1 MLARLQLVDQ
11 FSLDL
16 PVLSLVVTTASLL
29 VDYAFLPAHLLF
41 AMLVFAADSVSTC
54 CLTSLEDF

>member
-1 MLARLQLVDQ
+1 MNQ

-16 PVLSLVVTTASLL
+16 PVLSLVVAMASLL
-29 VDYAFLPAHLLF
+29 VDFVFWPVRLLS
-41 AMLVFAADSVSTC
+41 AVLVFAADSASTC